1 MWILPMCLQTWFSAQ
16 ASTQFPNFQWKQWNH
31 VPSKLKP
38 TWASDNFTL
47 VICCL
52 CRGWNTTIPVT
63 FRDYFAN
70 IRMPES
76 EPIRILI
83 AGEEVFF
90 HRVGGTFLQIVMK
103 KIRESLPQK
112 SPPPPQHSGFG
123 LISEHLPKGFLV
135 WQDFKIPKCSKCHV
149 RRSLGNTYNPLQKY
163 SHWSIICP
171 KTLEVQPQK
180 LGEFCSEN
188 V

>member
-31 VPSKLKP
+31 FPSKLKP

-70 IRMPES
+70 IRLPES

-112 SPPPPQHSGFG
+112 SPPPNIQVLDLFRNICRKNSWCGK
-123 LISEHLPKGFLV
+123 IS
-135 WQDFKIPKCSKCHV
+135 
-149 RRSLGNTYNPLQKY
+149 RSLSAPNAMWEGL
-163 SHWSIICP
+163 
-171 KTLEVQPQK
+171 
-180 LGEFCSEN
+180 
-188 V
+188 